1 MSDWKKRFSQKL
13 DVVKD
18 ASRDQFDQVG
28 DQALAQ
34 LFDEF
39 RDFTAAQGFAVAKP
53 VSKPGMRIYRF
64 GVAENCYTLLT
75 FRLAGLE
82 QAELHAEWIVPGWDK
97 SQPLVERVD
106 LANFDM
112 GWARRMFERVLDQ
125 FLDAY
130 MQSLGD
136 RNENFADLIEA

>member
-1 MSDWKKRFSQKL
+1 MSDWKKRFTQKL

-18 ASRDQFDQVG
+18 ASRDQFDLVG
-28 DQALAQ
+28 DTELAP
-34 LFDEF
+34 LFEEF
-39 RDFTAAQGFAVAKP
+39 RDFTATQGFAVAKP
-53 VSKPGMRIYRF
+53 VSKPGLRTFRF

-82 QAELHAEWIVPGWDK
+82 HAEMYAEWVVPGWDK
-97 SQPLVERVD
+97 SQPLVERVE
-106 LANFDM
+106 LACFDA
-112 GWARRMFERVLDQ
+112 GWARRMFERGLDQ

-136 RNENFADLIEA
+136 RNESFADLIEA